1 MLKAFLS
8 LFTLFSKCK
17 PREYLNIVFLEDYLV
32 YLQQMAEGDLEK
44 LGKLLE
50 ACKVKK
56 GELDLELDKIEAI
69 AIHIA
74 Y

>member
-1 MLKAFLS
+1 M
-8 LFTLFSKCK
+8 
-17 PREYLNIVFLEDYLV
+17 V